1 MWSRNFW
8 IEYNR
13 SVMESISQS
22 VSSVAQSFPTLCDPM
37 NHSTPGLPVHHQ
49 LPEFIQTHVHQVG
62 DAIQP
67 SHPLSSPSPP
77 AFNLSQHQ
85 GLFKWVGSS
94 YQVSRVL
101 ELQLQHQFFQWVF
114 RLISFRTD
122 WFDLVIFLTIS
133 LVGSSVKLKDSTH
146 PSLFQCFV
154 FQRNEVCWMI
164 FSRKPLLN

>member
-1 MWSRNFW
+1 M
-8 IEYNR
+8 EYYR
-13 SVMESISQS
+13 DATSVQF
-22 VSSVAQSFPTLCDPM
+22 SSVAQLYPTFYDPM
-37 NHSTPGLPVHHQ
+37 DCSMPGLPVHHQ
-49 LPEFIQTHVHQVG
+49 LLEFTQTHVH
-62 DAIQP
+62 
-67 SHPLSSPSPP
+67 LSPSPP

-94 YQVSRVL
+94 YQVARVL

>member
-1 MWSRNFW
+1 MNVVKSLSCVW
-8 IEYNR
+8 
-13 SVMESISQS
+13 
-22 VSSVAQSFPTLCDPM
+22 LCDCIVT
-37 NHSTPGLPVHHQ
+37 SSPGSFVLHYLLV
-49 LPEFIQTHVHQVG
+49 FAQTRVRWVG

-67 SHPLSSPSPP
+67 SNSLSSPFLP

-94 YQVSRVL
+94 HQVGIVL
-101 ELQLQHQFFQWVF
+101 ELHLQHQFFQWVF